1 MWKNDSE
8 TICIQVNMTG
18 IKDCQNDDIDAE
30 IVNIERRNLTE
41 CQKGFEKEV
50 EQEIENQRNNLT
62 TALSV
67 PRS

>member
-18 IKDCQNDDIDAE
+18 IKDCQNDDVDAE

-41 CQKGFEKEV
+41 CQKGFKKEV
-50 EQEIENQRNNLT
+50 EQEIENQQKI
-62 TALSV
+62 
-67 PRS
+67 